1 MSAGRLFVVSGP
13 SGGGKTTVVSALL
26 KRMPRLMRSVS
37 VTTRPKRSSERQG
50 VHYRFVSPRAFE
62 RLRAG
67 GGLLEWARVHGACYG
82 TLRAPVERAL
92 ARGREM
98 VLSIDVQGARQ
109 IRRRLG
115 SRAVLV
121 FLKPPSLRELK
132 TRLTKRRTDSPDA
145 IRRRLAAAKR
155 ELACSRWYDA
165 VVVNRRVA
173 ETVTRVNAI
182 IVAERAS
189 PPAPLPSWRAGARH
203 HEGRTRT

>member
-1 MSAGRLFVVSGP
+1 MVG
-13 SGGGKTTVVSALL
+13 ALL

-37 VTTRPKRSSERQG
+37 VTTRPRRPSERQA

-67 GGLLEWARVHGACYG
+67 DGLLEWARVHGACYG
-82 TLRAPVERAL
+82 TPRAPVERAL

-98 VLSIDVQGARQ
+98 ILSIDVQGARQ

-132 TRLTKRRTDSPDA
+132 ARLTKRRTDSPDA

-173 ETVTRVNAI
+173 ETVTRVKTI
-182 IVAERAS
+182 IVAERA
-189 PPAPLPSWRAGARH
+189 PNTGRRAGVRH
-203 HEGRTRT
+203 HEGKTRT

>member
-1 MSAGRLFVVSGP
+1 MPAGRLFVVSGP

-82 TLRAPVERAL
+82 TLRAPVEQAL

-132 TRLTKRRTDSPDA
+132 ARLTKRRTDSPDA
-145 IRRRLAAAKR
+145 IGRRLAAAKR

-173 ETVTRVNAI
+173 ETVARVNAI
-182 IVAERAS
+182 ILAERAC
-189 PPAPLPSWRAGARH
+189 PPAPNTGRRAGARH